1 MTELLPSLLMPVT
14 TGLLVGVA
22 VYVFV
27 AVRQRRV

>member
-1 MTELLPSLLMPVT
+1 MMDFLPLLLKPLI

-27 AVRQRRV
+27 VARQRRV